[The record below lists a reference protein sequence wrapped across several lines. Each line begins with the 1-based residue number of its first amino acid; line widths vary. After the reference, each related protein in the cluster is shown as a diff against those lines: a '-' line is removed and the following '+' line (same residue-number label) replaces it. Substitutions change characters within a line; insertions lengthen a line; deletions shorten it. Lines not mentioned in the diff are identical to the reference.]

1 MEPTAGAPV
10 EIEKWR
16 ILSASLLHTEGKP
29 MNTESLT
36 KTPMNMTDNVP
47 TDTQPN
53 PEWLAFLRTRGA
65 RENGAQIADFGQP
78 ELADLTA
85 ARHGTLLVPLTHL
98 ALLDC
103 TDEDAQSFLQNLTT
117 NDAAH
122 LPADGAQYSAWCSPQ
137 GRMLA
142 SFILYRQ
149 GTGFRALLAAD
160 LCTATLTGLRK
171 YILRAKVR
179 LNALSGSHVLLGL
192 AGTQTE
198 AALHAAD
205 LALPD
210 RPMTTIA
217 GTTAT
222 VIRLGDIDGTN
233 SAHGS
238 HNAADAKWP
247 RCIIAAETTAAP
259 ALFDALAGSAR
270 PAGISAWQRLDVQ
283 TGEAWITAATRDAF
297 VPQMLAFDKIDG
309 VSFNKGCYPGQE
321 IIARAHYLGKV
332 KRSLYRLHSET
343 PLSAG
348 EAIYPTDSLEA
359 CGTVVQAAPDGQGR
373 SGYIALAVIKDSVA
387 QAAQSAAASLT
398 TAAGKL
404 IDVVETV
411 VDESVSA

>member
-1 MEPTAGAPV
+1 
-10 EIEKWR
+10 
-16 ILSASLLHTEGKP
+16 

-36 KTPMNMTDNVP
+36 KIPMNMTDNAP
-47 TDTQPN
+47 TDAQLN

-78 ELADLTA
+78 EEELAELTA
-85 ARHGTLLVPLTHL
+85 ARHGTLLVPLNHL

-103 TDEDAQSFLQNLTT
+103 TGEDAQSFLQNLTT

-122 LPADGAQYSAWCSPQ
+122 LPADGAQHSAWCSPQ

-149 GTGFRALLAAD
+149 GAGFRALLAAD

-192 AGTQTE
+192 AGMQTE
-198 AALHAAD
+198 AALHAAG

-210 RPMTTIA
+210 WPMTMIA

-222 VIRLGDIDGTN
+222 VIRIDDIDGTN
-233 SAHGS
+233 SAHGP
-238 HNAADAKWP
+238 HDAIDAKWP
-247 RCIIAAETTAAP
+247 RCIIAAEVAAAP

-283 TGEAWITAATRDAF
+283 TGVAWITAATRDAF
-297 VPQMLAFDKIDG
+297 VPQMLAFDKIGG

-332 KRSLYRLHSET
+332 KRSLYRLHSEA

-359 CGTVVQAAPDGQGR
+359 CGTVVQAAPDGQGH
-373 SGYIALAVIKDSVA
+373 SGYIALAVIKNGVA

-411 VDESVSA
+411 VDESASA